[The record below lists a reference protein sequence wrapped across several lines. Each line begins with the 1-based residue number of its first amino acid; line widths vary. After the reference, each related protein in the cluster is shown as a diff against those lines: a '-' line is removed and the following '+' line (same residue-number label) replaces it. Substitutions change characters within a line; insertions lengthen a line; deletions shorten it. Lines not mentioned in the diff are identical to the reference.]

1 MKQAGKLSVQHANSL
16 SSSSTHKPSVLKG
29 SRVPKRV
36 LTQWLAAPPDARTR
50 AAYLP
55 FSPSLSSWSC
65 VPFSSTRPSPTYA
78 ILSALRMVE
87 SRCAI
92 TSVVRL
98 FAASSASSAACTT
111 RSLSVSSAEVAS
123 SRMSTTGFLITAR
136 AIATRCFCPPD
147 SWPPPCPARVSKP
160 AGKDMMKPCA
170 LALLAAASI
179 SACVAPGLPYAMFS
193 AMVPSKSTG
202 SCPTIPICCRS
213 HLSCS
218 VVMSAPSSSTEPP
231 DGS

>member
-147 SWPPPCPARVSKP
+147 SWPCATRVANPSGSAAMKSK
-160 AGKDMMKPCA
+160 AFA
-170 LALLAAASI
+170 VRAAASI
-179 SACVAPGLPYAMFS
+179 SSCVAPGLPYAMFS